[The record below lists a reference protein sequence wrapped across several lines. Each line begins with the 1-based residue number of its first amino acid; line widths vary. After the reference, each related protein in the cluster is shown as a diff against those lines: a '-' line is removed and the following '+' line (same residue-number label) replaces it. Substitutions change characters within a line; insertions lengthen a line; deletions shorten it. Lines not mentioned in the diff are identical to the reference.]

1 MSPAPFRLTRYFT
14 LTSLAA
20 IATLATTLVYLEE
33 RQIDFF
39 AGVQARGAQAVRSI
53 QNDFARRADESARQ
67 DLIAAQEQGHVNLT
81 QLLSNAL
88 WRELVDP
95 YLLETQRLDVG
106 RCRPLPDVSDASTGK
121 TVPGPEKTA
130 CLVELGLALQQ
141 LPSFRALD
149 QRMREAMALTSMAKI
164 KVYTLDGIVRYTT
177 DFTQLGEDKVQSAS
191 FQSARQGK
199 AASELSFRDRFR
211 SVHGDQVNRDL
222 FSSYLPVRAPGTDEI
237 VGVIELYSD
246 VTPMVTQVKAS
257 AARFQ
262 AVAADNER
270 QLAEQAAQ
278 DQAEVRMSGQRQ
290 LMILVGLLVL
300 LYLVLLVV
308 VRRAQGVIERQAS
321 DAEAA
326 KQRLV
331 QSEKMNA
338 LGQMVAG
345 VAHQLNTPLAFSRS
359 NVQMVSDALQELDR
373 VVDAEL
379 RRKLDRN
386 PGLQLAAEELK
397 ESQTMLADV
406 FKGLDQM
413 NELVDN
419 LRSFSRL
426 DRSPTHQVSLPKMLQ
441 SVCYIART
449 VIPSKIV
456 LEEHYD
462 GVPPITCNV
471 SELNQVF
478 LNLLMNAAQAMG
490 DTGHI
495 RVEVRTAGDLVE
507 VEISDTGPGIA
518 PAILPKIFEPYFTTK
533 PAGQGTGLGLSI
545 ARGLVRDHG
554 GDITVRSLP
563 GQGATFVVSLP
574 LNDEGTSA

>member
-39 AGVQARGAQAVRSI
+39 AGVQARGAQAVSSI

-106 RCRPLPDVSDASTGK
+106 RCRPLPDMTDASTGK
-121 TVPGPEKTA
+121 NVPGPEKAA

-199 AASELSFRDRFR
+199 AASELSFRNRFR

-490 DTGHI
+490 DTGQI

-507 VEISDTGPGIA
+507 VAISDTGPGIA

-554 GDITVRSLP
+554 GDITVCSMP

>member
-20 IATLATTLVYLEE
+20 IATLATTLVYLEG
-33 RQIDFF
+33 RQTDFF
-39 AGVQARGAQAVRSI
+39 AGVQARGAQAVSAI
-53 QNDFARRADESARQ
+53 QSDFARRADESARQ

-95 YLLETQRLDVG
+95 YLLETQRLDVA
-106 RCRPLPDVSDASTGK
+106 RCRPLPDVTDPSTGK
-121 TVPGPEKTA
+121 TVPGPEKTT
-130 CLVELGLALQQ
+130 CLAELGLALQQ

-149 QRMREAMALTSMAKI
+149 QRMREAMAQTSMAKI
-164 KVYTLDGIVRYTT
+164 KVYSLDGIVRYTT
-177 DFTQLGEDKVQSAS
+177 DFTQLGEDKAQSAS

-199 AASELSFRDRFR
+199 AASELSFRERFR
-211 SVHGDQVNRDL
+211 SVHGDQVNRNL
-222 FSSYLPVRAPGTDEI
+222 FSSYLPVRAPGTEEI

-262 AVAADNER
+262 TVAADNER

-278 DQAEVRMSGQRQ
+278 DQAEVRLSGQRQ

-386 PGLQLAAEELK
+386 PGLQLAAEEVK
-397 ESQTMLADV
+397 ESQAMLADV

-426 DRSPTHQVSLPKMLQ
+426 DRSPTHQVSLSKMLQ

-462 GVPPITCNV
+462 SVPPITCNV

-495 RVEVRTAGDLVE
+495 RVEAHAAGELVE
-507 VEISDTGPGIA
+507 VAISDTGPGIA

-554 GDITVRSLP
+554 GDITVRSTP

-574 LNDEGTSA
+574 LNDEGSSA